1 MTPEQEIERARNARR
16 VLDDAMYQEAYSAIR
31 ERIVGQLSLV
41 ELDAVKRQRL
51 NDLLVSLSSVQKY
64 MTNVMEG
71 GKIAAQE
78 IERTRTMGE
87 RLRAVNW

>member
-1 MTPEQEIERARNARR
+1 MTPEQEIERSRNAKR
-16 VLDDAMYQEAYSAIR
+16 VLDDAMYQEAFAAIR

-41 ELDAVKRQRL
+41 ELAPDKRARL
-51 NDLLVSLSSVQKY
+51 NDLLVSLSAVHKY
-64 MTNVMEG
+64 MQNVMEG

-78 IERTRTMGE
+78 IERQRTLGE